1 MNDTTSFQRGQSCLK
16 LLQKLLQLNTQQLTL
31 HIRPK
36 TGTSSRKIST
46 KDSTRASNTRRL
58 RVTVRLLWLTFA
70 TTLKVS
76 NYTAT
81 SSSGTHRYALGGE
94 AGSHRG
100 YVRYIHVQCSRL
112 GCELCKPLNTGTGW
126 CGLEIGGFRCV
137 GCVGVCG
144 YVLVMV

>member
-1 MNDTTSFQRGQSCLK
+1 MAYLRYDSKGK
-16 LLQKLLQLNTQQLTL
+16 QLHCHQQLRNSQ
-31 HIRPK
+31 ICFR
-36 TGTSSRKIST
+36 
-46 KDSTRASNTRRL
+46 
-58 RVTVRLLWLTFA
+58 
-70 TTLKVS
+70 
-76 NYTAT
+76 
-81 SSSGTHRYALGGE
+81 GE

-100 YVRYIHVQCSRL
+100 YVRYIHGQCDRL